1 MISAMV
7 GSRGQE
13 DFIAATRA
21 LDRIL
26 TAGRYVI
33 PVWFSRVSRL
43 AHDRHL
49 HYPARIPLYGDW
61 PGFSRKP
68 GGMRTESMKK
78 LILLALLG
86 TLAACNTVAGAGEDV
101 SAGARTVQG
110 WF

>member
-1 MISAMV
+1 MGMNSPAAEAMISAMV

-61 PGFSRKP
+61 PGFQP
-68 GGMRTESMKK
+68 ETWWY
-78 LILLALLG
+78 
-86 TLAACNTVAGAGEDV
+86 ED
-101 SAGARTVQG
+101 
-110 WF
+110 

>member
-1 MISAMV
+1 
-7 GSRGQE
+7 QE

-61 PGFSRKP
+61 PGFQP
-68 GGMRTESMKK
+68 ETWWY
-78 LILLALLG
+78 
-86 TLAACNTVAGAGEDV
+86 ED
-101 SAGARTVQG
+101 
-110 WF
+110 